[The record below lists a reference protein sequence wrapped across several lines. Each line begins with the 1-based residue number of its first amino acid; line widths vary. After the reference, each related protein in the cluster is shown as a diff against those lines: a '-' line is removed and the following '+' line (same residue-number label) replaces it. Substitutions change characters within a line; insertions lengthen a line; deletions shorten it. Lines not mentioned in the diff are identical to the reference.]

1 MAAVQVAFIRN
12 VCGSPFLIFSFS
24 QVFSSFFKNDNF
36 KKYFTQERSIY
47 ESNSARRAVSEKSCI
62 RLGFVLHVYSGIIIY
77 PAGNTRASGIP
88 GPRVPEYHQ
97 YLRILSRYARAQQKS
112 DSAEIV
118 RV

>member
-24 QVFSSFFKNDNF
+24 QVFSSFLKNDNF

-62 RLGFVLHVYSGIIIY
+62 RLGFVLHVYSGYNNISGWEY
-77 PAGNTRASGIP
+77 ARVRYTRPAGT
-88 GPRVPEYHQ
+88 
-97 YLRILSRYARAQQKS
+97 
-112 DSAEIV
+112 
-118 RV
+118 